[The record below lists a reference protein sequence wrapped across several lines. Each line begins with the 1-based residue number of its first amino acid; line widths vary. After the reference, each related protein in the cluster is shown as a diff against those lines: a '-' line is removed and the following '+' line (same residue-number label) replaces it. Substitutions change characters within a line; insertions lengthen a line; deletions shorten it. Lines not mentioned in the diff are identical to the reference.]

1 MTNNMYLSNASLRA
15 RSNQMTIDNLNE
27 FSKSFNLVI
36 DTDDLDATIHDS
48 QVALRNL
55 TDEFGQYIDYMDYS
69 VIFGM
74 DGFGRIKIYGTTT
87 NEVLVDDIDE
97 NLANDVYDAID
108 NCLFEFIERDYS
120 SDIDVFTETE
130 AIHIIISGD
139 EDMNNI
145 DYLMVTSG
153 DVIGA
158 MDEWIRASISNGRFQ
173 NYCDDD

>member
-15 RSNQMTIDNLNE
+15 RPNQMTIDNLNE

-36 DTDDLDATIHDS
+36 DTDDLDATINDS

-55 TDEFGQYIDYMDYS
+55 VDEFGQYIDYIDYS

-74 DGFGRIKIYGTTT
+74 DGFGRIKIIGTTT

-108 NCLFEFIERDYS
+108 NCLFEFIERDYG

-139 EDMNNI
+139 NDMNNI

-153 DVIGA
+153 DVIAA
-158 MDEWIRASISNGRFQ
+158 MDKWIQTSISNDQFQ
-173 NYCDDD
+173 NMSDDD

>member
-55 TDEFGQYIDYMDYS
+55 TDEFGQYIDYIDYS
-69 VIFGM
+69 IIFGM
-74 DGFGRIKIYGTTT
+74 DGFGRIKIIGTTA

-108 NCLFEFIERDYS
+108 NCLFEFIERDYG
-120 SDIDVFTETE
+120 SDTDVFTETE

-139 EDMNNI
+139 DDMNNI

-158 MDEWIRASISNGRFQ
+158 MDEWVYSSINSDQFQ
-173 NYCDDD
+173 NMSDDD